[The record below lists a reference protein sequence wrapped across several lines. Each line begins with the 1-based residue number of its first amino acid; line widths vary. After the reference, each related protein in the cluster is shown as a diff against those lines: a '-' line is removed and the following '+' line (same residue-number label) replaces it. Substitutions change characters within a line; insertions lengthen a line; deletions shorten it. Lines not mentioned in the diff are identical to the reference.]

1 MEKIKKML
9 KERRSSR
16 PTPNLLTPGPI
27 SLGLVPNSATAIPYV
42 PPTNKELEML
52 FQLMFDEYFNTL
64 PVSQLV
70 PPDLVVHDPVF
81 QLTPP
86 APADH
91 VPVFLTRTPA
101 SFSYEEDA
109 PSTSISSSSIQQ
121 SLFVHQGVAIDHT
134 LVVNPF
140 APVDDVPFVNIF
152 ASDPSSE
159 ATSSGKLVQQI
170 PINLF

>member
-1 MEKIKKML
+1 
-9 KERRSSR
+9 
-16 PTPNLLTPGPI
+16 
-27 SLGLVPNSATAIPYV
+27 
-42 PPTNKELEML
+42 
-52 FQLMFDEYFNTL
+52 MFDEYFNTL

-159 ATSSGKLVQQI
+159 ATSSGKLVAKGYNQEEGI
-170 PINLF
+170 DFEETFGPVARLEAIRIFIANGCEDCLFKWRA